1 MRPNRIII
9 LSLIAI
15 INRRFKNKNDS
26 ERNFTTIFKY
36 IFGKTKQKKLNWNV
50 LKNILL
56 NFKTIRFSKFQT
68 YVVEN
73 L

>member
-15 INRRFKNKNDS
+15 INHSFKNKNDS